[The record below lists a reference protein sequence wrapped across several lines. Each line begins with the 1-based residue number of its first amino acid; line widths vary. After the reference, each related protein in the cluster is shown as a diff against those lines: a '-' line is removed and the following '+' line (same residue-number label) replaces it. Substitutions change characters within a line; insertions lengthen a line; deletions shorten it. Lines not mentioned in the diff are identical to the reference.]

1 MPSAIIHEMK
11 TADLK
16 PHPANA
22 TIYGDETLPAD
33 FLESIKT
40 LGVIE
45 PLLVRTD
52 GTIISGHRRWLAAKK
67 AGLATVPTRTGDF
80 ADELEEI
87 EMLISSNKQREKS
100 KTQIFREGEELQRI
114 EKERADRRMR
124 LGKKPNPTQ
133 SFGEGG
139 ETDEHVAKALGMSS
153 EQWRKIKTIF
163 AKAQQGDESAQEL
176 VKALDAGTVSV
187 HKAYKALYRSYQ
199 EKQREV
205 DDLKANPKKEIVFE
219 APSEVVRELESLK
232 SEKIRLQGEKSQLEE
247 RISKA
252 RAEKKDVDDLLR
264 KKASLQEA
272 LKELVKQKDEQETYV
287 QYATELATALQ
298 DIRRLLESKK
308 GTIERL
314 AKTGIPGAWD
324 AKHVMDVRDLCYEFG
339 ELLTTSISTVSVW
352 GSVKK
357 EDEE

>member
-1 MPSAIIHEMK
+1 MLSPTIKDIAVANL
-11 TADLK
+11 T
-16 PHPANA
+16 PHPKNRE
-22 TIYGDETLPAD
+22 IYGITVAD
-33 FLESIKT
+33 DFVERVKR
-40 LGVIE
+40 LGILE
-45 PLLVRTD
+45 PLIVKAD
-52 GTIISGHRRWLAAKK
+52 GTIISGHRRWLAARKC
-67 AGLATVPTRTGDF
+67 GLDTVPARLAEF
-80 ADELEEI
+80 EDELDEI
-87 EMLISSNKQREKS
+87 EMLIICNDQREKTFS
-100 KTQIFREGEELQRI
+100 EMAAEMAELKRIESERARRRMGEECPHG
-114 EKERADRRMR
+114 KENLPYPEGQARDIIAAKYNIS
-124 LGKKPNPTQ
+124 GKQVDKML
-133 SFGEGG
+133 
-139 ETDEHVAKALGMSS
+139 A
-153 EQWRKIKTIF
+153 IF
-163 AKAQQGDESAQEL
+163 TKSNNGDENAQEL

-205 DDLKANPKKEIVFE
+205 DDLKANPEKEIVFE
-219 APSEVVRELESLK
+219 APSELVRELESLK
-232 SEKIRLQGEKSQLEE
+232 SEKIRLQDEKAQLEE

-272 LKELVKQKDEQETYV
+272 LKDLVKQKDEQETYV